1 MTRTSIS
8 STLGMFCLES
18 VPRFFDHESQ
28 DPKTINCAQVP
39 DYNIFLDEVARL
51 LRPGGLFLSV
61 EWTYQPTIHPRF
73 QDVHID
79 QPPASIR
86 FFSTINQIIRGN
98 GGGWLDGVQAANT
111 IASSTQF
118 TNIIREQI
126 LVPIGPWEPNE
137 VLNRIG
143 STFRTVHEK
152 LAITLGQTMVDSG
165 MPPPAANMLVSDY
178 IAELQMVGG
187 LISVAHITYARR
199 V

>member
-1 MTRTSIS
+1 M
-8 STLGMFCLES
+8 
-18 VPRFFDHESQ
+18 
-28 DPKTINCAQVP
+28 
-39 DYNIFLDEVARL
+39 
-51 LRPGGLFLSV
+51 
-61 EWTYQPTIHPRF
+61 
-73 QDVHID
+73 
-79 QPPASIR
+79 
-86 FFSTINQIIRGN
+86 
-98 GGGWLDGVQAANT
+98 DGVQAANT